1 MAIQTFSAGQLD
13 VFREAGSILKAC
25 LEMLQNE
32 TQLGANL
39 LQLDAMAEEFIRE
52 HKGATPAFKGYH
64 GFPNTLCTSVNEECV
79 HAIPRSYNLQDG
91 DIVSLDCGVLIEGL
105 YTDACITVGV
115 GTVQEQD
122 KRLMKASKT
131 ALEQV
136 LPLIKAGVPVGTLS
150 AAIQAHVEAAGFT
163 VIRSLTGH
171 GLGDDL
177 HGEPSIPNFGKAGTG
192 PSLLANSVIAIEPI
206 VCVGKSQII
215 TAPNGWSIMMKD
227 GKNSAHFEHSVIVLE
242 GGYEVIA

>member
-13 VFREAGSILKAC
+13 TFRAAGSILKAC
-25 LEMLQNE
+25 LAMLQTE
-32 TQLGANL
+32 TQLGSNL

-52 HKGATPAFKGYH
+52 HTGATPAFKGYH

-79 HAIPRSYNLQDG
+79 HAIPRAYNLQDG
-91 DIVSLDCGVLIEGL
+91 DIVSLDCGVLIDGL

-115 GTVQEQD
+115 GNVQEQD
-122 KRLMKASKT
+122 KRLMKASKD

-136 LPLIKAGVPVGTLS
+136 LPLIQAGVPVGTLS
-150 AAIQAHVEAAGFT
+150 ACIQQHVEAAGFA

-177 HGEPSIPNFGKAGTG
+177 HGEPSIPNFGTKGTG
-192 PSLLANSVIAIEPI
+192 PTLLANSVIAIEPI
-206 VCVGKSQII
+206 VCIGKPQI
-215 TAPNGWSIMMKD
+215 TTSPDGWSILMKD
-227 GKNSAHFEHSVIVLE
+227 GQNSAHFEHSVIVLD
-242 GGYEVIA
+242 GGCEVIA